1 MLKYIIYSGDE
12 LLFVSFLW
20 YNYIGDSM
28 SSQKGSLK
36 DRIRFWKQM
45 KNRKRKEEWN
55 LFLTEKKR
63 QGIYINTNTK
73 KYGFLH
79 VFLHSILGMFL
90 SLFEPTEKKI
100 TEKQLVQSFQLL
112 QKQIEENPE
121 KDKLPF
127 YYKKIEKQ
135 EQLLREYQKQA
146 KEQLSFDSIKNYE
159 IKLQK
164 MKESLTQV
172 ETLQAVQQPTF
183 KPKNIVKTNQK
194 TNIEPKQTMEETKN
208 NLSTKQ
214 KGKQLEMKSAQQQVH
229 SIKWESR
236 EEKKVESI
244 INVKE
249 SSLTKE
255 KTVGDYVSKTSS
267 YHQYVLDM
275 NKELKKQTK
284 KIKEV
289 EESISQTRTIN
300 ELYQLQ
306 TSLLWLK
313 NQLFKL
319 EKEYKEIAGQ
329 KEFLNLKKQTQYYQI
344 DQNNLLK
351 NKDSV
356 HELVMECERL
366 LDKIAIKEKAISN
379 PTIQV
384 EKEEKV
390 KTIEQEKKSKPY
402 FGIEDFQQLQLQI
415 QMDIKR
421 QFLEIE
427 ELKITSVHN
436 QLNGFF
442 GKIFQFV
449 SKTAFFITPIVF
461 FKNRLIGTLT
471 SSILIHNRV
480 RSLRKVIEQ
489 KEVLYETGE
498 NLYTNIRSRKD
509 CLKQIHLNLN
519 NSLVELAQA
528 KRSFIVKYGG
538 LYPLETELMLK
549 QFQNLEMEIM
559 EKIEYVQV
567 NQNQLKQIKQ
577 KYQKTLRK

>member
-1 MLKYIIYSGDE
+1 
-12 LLFVSFLW
+12 
-20 YNYIGDSM
+20 
-28 SSQKGSLK
+28 
-36 DRIRFWKQM
+36 
-45 KNRKRKEEWN
+45 
-55 LFLTEKKR
+55 
-63 QGIYINTNTK
+63 
-73 KYGFLH
+73 
-79 VFLHSILGMFL
+79 
-90 SLFEPTEKKI
+90 
-100 TEKQLVQSFQLL
+100 
-112 QKQIEENPE
+112 
-121 KDKLPF
+121 
-127 YYKKIEKQ
+127 
-135 EQLLREYQKQA
+135 
-146 KEQLSFDSIKNYE
+146 
-159 IKLQK
+159 

-183 KPKNIVKTNQK
+183 KPENIVKTNQK
-194 TNIEPKQTMEETKN
+194 TNIEPKQTIEETKN

-214 KGKQLEMKSAQQQVH
+214 KDKQLEMKSAQQQVH

-255 KTVGDYVSKTSS
+255 KTVNDYVSKTSS

-284 KIKEV
+284 KIREV
-289 EESISQTRTIN
+289 EKGISQTRTIN

-351 NKDSV
+351 NKDSI

-390 KTIEQEKKSKPY
+390 KTIEQEKKSEPY
-402 FGIEDFQQLQLQI
+402 FDIEDFKQLQLQI

-449 SKTAFFITPIVF
+449 SKTAFFITPIAF

-538 LYPLETELMLK
+538 LYPLETELILK

-559 EKIEYVQV
+559 EKIGYVQV